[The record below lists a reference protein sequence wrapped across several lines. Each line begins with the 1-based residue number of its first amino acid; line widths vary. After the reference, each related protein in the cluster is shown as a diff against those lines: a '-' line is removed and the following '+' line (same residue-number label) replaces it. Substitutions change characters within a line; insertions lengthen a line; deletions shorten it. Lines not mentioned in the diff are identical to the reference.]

1 MKPVKQLYEEAVH
14 EYCRRFCNHMW
25 EDDTV
30 YDPYFWVGG
39 DIGGIIKISDLFL
52 DFETIRIAV
61 DNHIDWDTFIEWYD
75 YHIEG
80 GKIKLTAYAEGLRDK
95 QND

>member
-14 EYCRRFCNHMW
+14 EYCRLFCNQMW
-25 EDDTV
+25 QDYTV
-30 YDPYFWVGG
+30 YDPSFWVGG
-39 DIGGIIKISDLFL
+39 DIGGIIEISDLWL

-61 DNHIDWDTFIEWYD
+61 DNLINSDVFLEWY
-75 YHIEG
+75 YYQLER

-95 QND
+95 E